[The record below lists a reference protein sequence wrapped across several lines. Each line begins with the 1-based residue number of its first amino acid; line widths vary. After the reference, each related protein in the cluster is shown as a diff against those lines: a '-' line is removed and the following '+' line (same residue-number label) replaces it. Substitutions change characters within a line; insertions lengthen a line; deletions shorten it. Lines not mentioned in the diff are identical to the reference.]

1 MSKIENKIITVLILL
16 ACLLLFN
23 TGYAKHTN
31 ASSNT
36 ALAFTNKQLDLGFT
50 NAKVIKSIGANEK
63 ESYIKLTTDK
73 KSLNLNVSDLAY
85 PGAEVE
91 FSVDIVNTGILPAK
105 VDSIK
110 ANGFEDNNAIKI
122 KGLENINNSDIVLHP
137 GDSYTLNFAIYW
149 DRNYNI
155 VNDSNIMFNIKLNFS
170 QNI

>member
-23 TGYAKHTN
+23 TGYAKHIN
-31 ASSNT
+31 ASSDT
-36 ALAFTNKQLDLGFT
+36 ALDFTNKQLDLGFT
-50 NAKVIKSIGANEK
+50 NAKIIKLIGANEK
-63 ESYIKLTTDK
+63 ESYITLTTDK

-91 FSVDIVNTGILPAK
+91 FSVDIVNTGMLPAK

-122 KGLENINNSDIVLHP
+122 KGLENINNSDIILRS
-137 GDSYTLNFAIYW
+137 GESYTINFAIYW

-155 VNDSNIMFNIKLNFS
+155 VNDSIINFNIKLNFS
-170 QNI
+170 QDI